1 LGEYLLKIAV
11 MGAGSIGS
19 LVGGL
24 LAKAGNYVVLIARQP
39 HVQAIER
46 GGLIVEGV
54 SGKHVLEVK
63 AFTVVEHVKE
73 KFDLILLTVKA
84 YDTKEACLQA
94 KSLMKD
100 GTVFLC
106 LQNGLGTEKVASE
119 VVGVHNVL
127 RGVTG
132 NGALL
137 KEPGIVEHTGKGE
150 TIIGEITG
158 EKTRRAQTIAEIFT
172 EANLSARVTDNIT
185 GAVWMKILVNAGIN
199 PLGALT
205 GLRNGEL
212 LTVPEL
218 KEAVAETVAEGAKV
232 VKKLGVKLESD
243 DPVALTFKTIELTAQ
258 NKNSMLQDIERRKRT
273 EIEYINGA
281 ISKCG
286 REMGLATPL
295 NDLLTHLIKSLEKK
309 VCEG

>member
-1 LGEYLLKIAV
+1 
-11 MGAGSIGS
+11 
-19 LVGGL
+19 
-24 LAKAGNYVVLIARQP
+24 
-39 HVQAIER
+39 
-46 GGLIVEGV
+46 
-54 SGKHVLEVK
+54 
-63 AFTVVEHVKE
+63 
-73 KFDLILLTVKA
+73 
-84 YDTKEACLQA
+84 
-94 KSLMKD
+94 
-100 GTVFLC
+100 
-106 LQNGLGTEKVASE
+106 